1 MNNINKDIV
10 ASYLTSHYNEINDEL
25 QDLSSHQNF
34 VGMFQAII
42 NHINVLL
49 TSGQIQKI
57 GTKIKLIGWLYKR
70 GNEYVKYIIENLFVQ
85 SFIGM
90 KRRCNPQQW
99 ADLYNMIPTNLKQIY
114 LLQNKNYSIQKSI
127 S

>member
-70 GNEYVKYIIENLFVQ
+70 GNEYMKYIIENLFVQ
-85 SFIGM
+85 SFVGM
-90 KRRCNPQQW
+90 KRRCNSQQW
-99 ADLYNMIPTNLKQIY
+99 TDLYNTIPANLKQVY

>member
-49 TSGQIQKI
+49 SSGKIQKI

-85 SFIGM
+85 SFVGM
-90 KRRCNPQQW
+90 KRRCTPQQW
-99 ADLYNMIPTNLKQIY
+99 ADLYNTIPANLKQIY